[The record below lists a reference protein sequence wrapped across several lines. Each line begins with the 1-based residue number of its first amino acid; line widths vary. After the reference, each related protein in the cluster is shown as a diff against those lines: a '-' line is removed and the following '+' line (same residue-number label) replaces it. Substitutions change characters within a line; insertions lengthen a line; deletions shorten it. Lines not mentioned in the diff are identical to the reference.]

1 MRWGV
6 YQMAKKRID
15 HVGMVVK
22 DFEKAIEFYQTIVGF
37 ELKGKITHTN
47 GIFQL
52 AFLGFGN
59 SDETELE
66 IIHGYNDNLPSEG
79 KVHHFAVNVDNLEE
93 EYERVSKLGA
103 QFVDPEIV
111 TLPNGYRYFFIF
123 GPEGE
128 WVEFFQR

>member
-1 MRWGV
+1 M
-6 YQMAKKRID
+6 D

-22 DFEKAIEFYQTIVGF
+22 DFEKAIAFYQTVVGF

-66 IIHGYNDNLPSEG
+66 IIHGYNDNLPVEG
-79 KVHHFAVNVDNLEE
+79 KVHHFAIHVDNLEE
-93 EYERVSKLGA
+93 EFERVDQLGA
-103 QFVDPEIV
+103 QFVDKEIV
-111 TLPNGYRYFFIF
+111 TLPNDYRYFFIY

>member
-1 MRWGV
+1 
-6 YQMAKKRID
+6 MANNRID
-15 HVGMVVK
+15 HVGIVVK
-22 DFEKAIEFYQTIVGF
+22 DFEKSIDFYQTIVGF

-47 GIFQL
+47 GVIQL

-79 KVHHFAVNVDNLEE
+79 KVHHFAVHVDNLEE

-103 QFVDPEIV
+103 QFVDKEIV

-123 GPEGE
+123 GPDGE

>member
-1 MRWGV
+1 
-6 YQMAKKRID
+6 MAKKRID

-22 DFEKAIEFYQTIVGF
+22 DFEKAIAFYQTVVGF
-37 ELKGKITHTN
+37 ELKGKVTHTN

-59 SDETELE
+59 SNETELE
-66 IIHGYNDNLPSEG
+66 IIHGYNDNLPAEG
-79 KVHHFAVNVDNLEE
+79 KVHHFAIHVDNLEE
-93 EYERVSKLGA
+93 EFERVDQLGA
-103 QFVDPEIV
+103 QFVDKEIV